1 MTAHVPRIA
10 ATGSYR
16 RSIRHIR
23 FIVAARCHL
32 PARSHVEKVA
42 GEVVPPWA
50 GLAEGG
56 QCTHDQRRVL
66 FPKRLET
73 ESQRRQEAWPKGLQN
88 DVRIRRQTPEKLA
101 PIRGFQIERN
111 AALGC
116 VVVPK
121 GETAL
126 RMMDVVEEWPDM
138 AIALATGWFDLDD
151 VSPEVAKKLA
161 AELALFI
168 RKLQDS

>member
-10 ATGSYR
+10 ATGRYR

-23 FIVAARCHL
+23 FIVAARRHL

-42 GEVVPPWA
+42 GEVVPPRA

-56 QCTHDQRRVL
+56 QCAHDQRRVS

-73 ESQRRQEAWPKGLQN
+73 ESQRREEPWPKGLQD
-88 DVRIRRQTPEKLA
+88 DVRVRRQPPEKLA
-101 PIRGFQIERN
+101 PIGGFQIERN

-116 VVVPK
+116 VVVPE

-126 RMMDVVEEWPDM
+126 RMRDVVEERPDM
-138 AIALATGWFDLDD
+138 PGALAAGWFDLDD
-151 VSPEVAKKLA
+151 V
-161 AELALFI
+161 
-168 RKLQDS
+168 